1 MTIRNK
7 FLSLAQRAYSS
18 TTSSPEIYITNKG
31 FSEISFITSQYTVSG
46 FRMLIDVVAD
56 LCDAVMSLKKGKHF
70 VILTRFVYQ
79 DGSVR
84 TLHKS
89 VRIALNANFENLFYR
104 FLVDILSMKSNDYS
118 IETQSIVKITVNFF
132 WVTGTIRVP
141 DPPEGG
147 GRT

>member
-1 MTIRNK
+1 M
-7 FLSLAQRAYSS
+7 
-18 TTSSPEIYITNKG
+18 
-31 FSEISFITSQYTVSG
+31 
-46 FRMLIDVVAD
+46 
-56 LCDAVMSLKKGKHF
+56 
-70 VILTRFVYQ
+70 ILTRFVYQ

-147 GRT
+147 AGLKQNLCFKIKHC

>member
-56 LCDAVMSLKKGKHF
+56 LCDAVMSL
-70 VILTRFVYQ
+70 
-79 DGSVR
+79 
-84 TLHKS
+84 
-89 VRIALNANFENLFYR
+89 
-104 FLVDILSMKSNDYS
+104 
-118 IETQSIVKITVNFF
+118 
-132 WVTGTIRVP
+132 
-141 DPPEGG
+141 
-147 GRT
+147 